1 MAPSHFS
8 PCPTCLANPHL
19 LSVKI
24 KTSFALPL
32 HQELDMAEEKYKPGH
47 SSPCNLDHHF
57 KKVLMRVFYIPSPW
71 MLPQHLFLSLQTSSP
86 EPSVCQ
92 PSTLL
97 LSPETLRNHPPY
109 LCSAFSSLPSRR
121 MPENILS
128 GHSGVPASART
139 TKPLLY
145 HLCAKFSSFPDDGV
159 IPERQ
164 KMNCVGNVNLFSFC

>member
-32 HQELDMAEEKYKPGH
+32 YQELDMAEEKYKPGQ

-57 KKVLMRVFYIPSPW
+57 KKILMRVFHIPSPW

-128 GHSGVPASART
+128 GHSGVPASAGPLSPCCT
-139 TKPLLY
+139 TFVPNSLASLTM
-145 HLCAKFSSFPDDGV
+145 G
-159 IPERQ
+159 
-164 KMNCVGNVNLFSFC
+164 